1 MFWRLYSRYRWAIPY
16 LFAVA
21 LTFLA
26 IGWSLYTNSEVR
38 IFRFLYPAGFF
49 SVWFG
54 GLGAGLFSVFL
65 GTGAFLY
72 LSFFDP
78 TFGALSINLW
88 DLLLFVGFGTT
99 FGILIDR
106 EKKLRRKVQKTLK
119 DLKIAARQVAD
130 REKELSVA
138 LRSRDDFFSIASHE
152 LKTPITALKLQMQL
166 LDKQIQKSTEV
177 NTQSKYVPAFRI
189 MDGQI
194 TRLTNLVESLLDIT
208 RMAKGALKLELEE
221 LDLADLVHEIC
232 ERYLELLNSNGCKY
246 QIRRSGSTRVR
257 CDRFRMEQVFTN
269 LLTNSIKYAPN
280 ESILIELKKNG
291 EHLQIMF
298 QDSGPGI
305 MGQNPEEVFAP
316 FRRQKNSDSK
326 VPGLGLGL
334 FIVRQII
341 QAHSGEIHCESNP
354 DKKGTCF
361 VINLPL
367 RGISEIPYCPLDF
380 DGSGIENLNSL
391 HQRYAV
397 TFSD

>member
-1 MFWRLYSRYRWAIPY
+1 MFWRLYSKYRWALPY
-16 LFAVA
+16 LLAFA

-26 IGWSLYTNSEVR
+26 VGWSLYTNAEVR

-65 GTGAFLY
+65 GTAAFLY
-72 LSFFDP
+72 LSLFEP
-78 TFGALSINLW
+78 TFGSLSTNLW
-88 DLLLFVGFGTT
+88 DLVLFVGFGTT

-119 DLKIAARQVAD
+119 DLKVAARQVAA
-130 REKELSVA
+130 REKELSAA

-152 LKTPITALKLQMQL
+152 LKTPITALKLTMEL
-166 LDKQIQKSTEV
+166 LDKQIQKSTEPASR
-177 NTQSKYVPAFRI
+177 SKYLPAFRL

-194 TRLTNLVESLLDIT
+194 NRLTNLVESLLDIT
-208 RMAKGALKLELEE
+208 RIAKGALRLELEE

-232 ERYLELLNSNGCKY
+232 ERYLELLSSSGCKY

-269 LLTNSIKYAPN
+269 LLTNSIKYAPR

-291 EHLQIMF
+291 DHLQVVF
-298 QDSGPGI
+298 EDSGPGI
-305 MGQNPEEVFAP
+305 IGQNPDEVFAP
-316 FRRQKNSDSK
+316 FRRRGNSDSK

-341 QAHSGEIHCESNP
+341 QAHSGEIRCEANTV
-354 DKKGTCF
+354 KKGTRF
-361 VINLPL
+361 IIDLPL
-367 RGISEIPYCPLDF
+367 AGLSGMPYCPLDF
-380 DGSGIENLNSL
+380 DGYAAEPLNSF

>member
-1 MFWRLYSRYRWAIPY
+1 
-16 LFAVA
+16 
-21 LTFLA
+21 
-26 IGWSLYTNSEVR
+26 
-38 IFRFLYPAGFF
+38 
-49 SVWFG
+49 
-54 GLGAGLFSVFL
+54 
-65 GTGAFLY
+65 
-72 LSFFDP
+72 
-78 TFGALSINLW
+78 NLW

-119 DLKIAARQVAD
+119 DLKTAASQIAE
-130 REKELSVA
+130 REKELSAA

-166 LDKQIQKSTEV
+166 LDKQIQKSPEV
-177 NTQSKYVPAFRI
+177 ASRSSYVPAFRI

-208 RMAKGALKLELEE
+208 RMAKGALKLDLED

-269 LLTNSIKYAPN
+269 LLTNSIKYAPY

-291 EHLQIMF
+291 EHLQIVF

-305 MGQNPEEVFAP
+305 IGQNPDEVFAP

-341 QAHSGEIHCESNP
+341 QAHSGEIRCES
-354 DKKGTCF
+354 DLIKKGTRF
-361 VINLPL
+361 VIDLPL
-367 RGISEIPYCPLDF
+367 TGLTATPYCPLDF
-380 DGSGIENLNSL
+380 DGSASDPLNSL